1 MFLVRQ
7 SHRWVVYLLSVAMAL
22 GLWLWWKPL
31 LNSTASVT
39 TLVPIKI
46 AVSQTPL
53 SSPFY
58 IADQLGFFREQGIN
72 VELVACSGGVQCS
85 QALLKGD
92 VSYAT
97 ASESVVM
104 FTSFERQDFEILASF
119 VQSDNDVKLLAL
131 KENEI
136 HAMGDL
142 QNKRIGMIK
151 ASSSEFYFDSLLL
164 VNNLK
169 GIPLN
174 KVYGSPEELYQ
185 KLFDKQLDAVSIWE
199 PWGYKI
205 DVAANSQVTNLGL
218 PGIYT
223 LSFNLL
229 TMKNTPAS
237 EKQNTLAILKALK
250 QAISW
255 MHQNPE
261 KTLHRVAG
269 VLNIDEKQLQ
279 WSWQDYSFR
288 LSLGNTLLTNLQL
301 QGRWALD
308 SRLVLGEMPDYR
320 QLMADE
326 LFLNVT
332 QSGGAE

>member
-1 MFLVRQ
+1 
-7 SHRWVVYLLSVAMAL
+7 
-22 GLWLWWKPL
+22 
-31 LNSTASVT
+31 
-39 TLVPIKI
+39 
-46 AVSQTPL
+46 
-53 SSPFY
+53 
-58 IADQLGFFREQGIN
+58 
-72 VELVACSGGVQCS
+72 
-85 QALLKGD
+85 
-92 VSYAT
+92 
-97 ASESVVM
+97 
-104 FTSFERQDFEILASF
+104 
-119 VQSDNDVKLLAL
+119 
-131 KENEI
+131 
-136 HAMGDL
+136 
-142 QNKRIGMIK
+142 
-151 ASSSEFYFDSLLL
+151 
-164 VNNLK
+164 
-169 GIPLN
+169 
-174 KVYGSPEELYQ
+174 
-185 KLFDKQLDAVSIWE
+185 KQLDAVSIWE

-229 TMKNTPAS
+229 TMKNTPTS

>member
-169 GIPLN
+169 GIPL
-174 KVYGSPEELYQ
+174 
-185 KLFDKQLDAVSIWE
+185 
-199 PWGYKI
+199 
-205 DVAANSQVTNLGL
+205 
-218 PGIYT
+218 
-223 LSFNLL
+223 
-229 TMKNTPAS
+229 
-237 EKQNTLAILKALK
+237 
-250 QAISW
+250 
-255 MHQNPE
+255 
-261 KTLHRVAG
+261 
-269 VLNIDEKQLQ
+269 
-279 WSWQDYSFR
+279 
-288 LSLGNTLLTNLQL
+288 
-301 QGRWALD
+301 
-308 SRLVLGEMPDYR
+308 
-320 QLMADE
+320 
-326 LFLNVT
+326 
-332 QSGGAE
+332 